1 MYLYKILQDHNPW
14 WTDAR
19 ARRATRYSRRRA
31 IYDKLIQQLSKKSN
45 RRATVLIGPRQVG
58 KTVLL
63 LQIADELLD
72 RSYPPANVTYFD
84 FSDERLTKDLLSPR
98 AIMEASPPG
107 VDPKHPRIFLLDEIG
122 SVSNWAPW
130 LKQAVDT
137 TKHRILVTD
146 SASTLLRQGSR
157 ESGVGRWD
165 ELKIEGLSFREFL
178 TLQAISGERP
188 EDVLIR
194 VPTSVERYLQI
205 GGFPEHI
212 IADSMAEVRRRI
224 RSDVAERAI
233 VRDLTR
239 HGVREIGKLKDL
251 FVYLMENSNA
261 IFDLRARAQDI
272 DADPR
277 SVDEWVG
284 LLEDTLLLTRLRAYT
299 VKASA
304 RLRRRSKSKLYAA
317 DHGLITAFAASSEPL
332 GDPYIKGKIVEA
344 ASYRQLRELAEQ
356 QDESLTYF
364 RSPNGKNEIDFIL
377 KTKSEPV
384 AIEVTSGTDFTE
396 KLGKL
401 KWANTHIGL
410 KRLVLVHGGLE
421 EKVEGAVHI
430 IPLYR
435 FLLEPGMVVG

>member
-1 MYLYKILQDHNPW
+1 
-14 WTDAR
+14 
-19 ARRATRYSRRRA
+19 
-31 IYDKLIQQLSKKSN
+31 
-45 RRATVLIGPRQVG
+45 
-58 KTVLL
+58 
-63 LQIADELLD
+63 
-72 RSYPPANVTYFD
+72 
-84 FSDERLTKDLLSPR
+84 
-98 AIMEASPPG
+98 
-107 VDPKHPRIFLLDEIG
+107 
-122 SVSNWAPW
+122 
-130 LKQAVDT
+130 
-137 TKHRILVTD
+137 
-146 SASTLLRQGSR
+146 
-157 ESGVGRWD
+157 
-165 ELKIEGLSFREFL
+165 
-178 TLQAISGERP
+178 
-188 EDVLIR
+188 
-194 VPTSVERYLQI
+194 
-205 GGFPEHI
+205 
-212 IADSMAEVRRRI
+212 
-224 RSDVAERAI
+224 
-233 VRDLTR
+233 
-239 HGVREIGKLKDL
+239 
-251 FVYLMENSNA
+251 MENSNA

-304 RLRRRSKSKLYAA
+304 RLRKRSKSKLYAA
-317 DHGLITAFAASSEPL
+317 DHGLIAAFAASSEPL

-421 EKVEGAVHI
+421 EKVAGAVHI
-430 IPLYR
+430 VPLYR